1 MSASKRGK
9 RLLQVEVEPPEMIK
23 QLDAGTVS
31 EELINTYKRAL
42 EDVEGAE
49 LSAEGVPEF
58 VYPPLTDP
66 TFNTNIVLKKEFA
79 DLRSD
84 THVYDPELRAIQ
96 LCDSQEFELL
106 PHQAFVRNF
115 LSFRTPYNGLL
126 LFHGLGTGKTC
137 SAISVTEEMRLY
149 LRQIGVQKRIIVV
162 ASPNVQDNF
171 RRQLFDERRLE
182 KRGTRWSLK
191 SCAGDEML
199 QEINPTGMTG
209 LDRATIIKLVK
220 QIIRRSYLFMGP
232 EQFSNYISRVMERY
246 AHVEDDANRKRLVS
260 NGIRKEFSNRLLV
273 IDEVHNIRV
282 TRDSPQGFDKK
293 GDKVAKY
300 LHELVQHTDNL
311 KLLLMSATPMFNSP
325 EEIVW
330 LINLLRLND
339 KRPPLLIGDVF
350 TPDGVFKDRRGVN
363 LGRHALVTASRGYV
377 SYVRG
382 DNPYTFPFKLLPKQF
397 APEYSLSVQP
407 VARRQLN
414 GAPIIQPLEYLDLYA
429 VNPQGLQYDIYLQ
442 CVDAM
447 AGRIP
452 EGKGIGY
459 QALNLPLQALD
470 IVFPILEDDDHTVND
485 FIGRS
490 GLQNTFTYDPETKR
504 KFAYRHDVLDRSG
517 RFLSMPSLGKYSAK
531 IASVC
536 EAVMNSTGI
545 ILVYSQ
551 YIDGGCVPVA
561 LALEEMGLRRTV
573 GQSLYA
579 EPPAPVRDALTM
591 KVGATTNPATYAL
604 ITGDKLLSPDNAA
617 EVRKLTNLSNASG
630 MQVKVVIISE
640 AGSEGIDLTNIRQV
654 HILDPW
660 YNLNR
665 LEQIVGRAVR
675 WCSHSK
681 LPFPQ
686 RNVEI
691 RYYGSVLQDNEVE
704 AADVYVYRLAERKAV
719 KVGAVTRALKETAVD
734 CLLNKSVLT
743 PDRVRKTVTLSL
755 SSGSEIEYRIGDRAK
770 TSLCDFMDD
779 CEYTCEPEIP
789 FPEHP
794 SLDTYT
800 DGFVTMN
807 IGAVEKRIA
816 DLFLTGYA
824 YTRGELIRHVNARHD
839 YPLVQVDAAITRV
852 LAGQG
857 PSVVDMLDRT
867 GRMVNVGEYYLFQP
881 ADLVESRISM
891 YERRVPI
898 PNKPSSI
905 KVVAEQRDIA
915 VPDDVKRIVARLER
929 QYTNTQREHDYQKI
943 QWTELDRNGKR
954 TSAEKQ
960 SWSELNATINTAEYA
975 SLGKYQDFYREIR
988 TDLDWHKMLGN
999 ALNKDRRLT
1008 AYIDLTAEDVLR
1020 YTTDHVLDT
1029 TSLPDKLRLHK
1040 YLATNHSTP
1049 FEIGL
1054 LAAFVR
1060 RQYNID
1066 GVTFLVMADPNNG
1079 ALSYY
1084 TVTNGVAQEA
1094 TPVERLRVTEYIS
1107 LIPTIPLAPT
1117 IGLMVP
1123 TKSDGYVVF
1132 KVRDTSK
1139 PRAQGYRCD
1148 QKGKRDTI
1156 RSLNAII
1163 GRNAYVDIDGEPKN
1177 AKELCVDEELVLR
1190 HFDAIAHQGQRWFLG
1205 LEESIRTN
1213 LGRKR

>member
-9 RLLQVEVEPPEMIK
+9 RVLQVEVEVEPPEMIR

-31 EELINTYKRAL
+31 KGLVNVYERAL
-42 EDVEGAE
+42 EDAEGDE
-49 LSAEGVPEF
+49 LLANGVPEF

-66 TFNTNIVLKKEFA
+66 AFNANIVSKKEFA

-84 THVYDPELRAIQ
+84 TRVYDPELRAIQ

-149 LRQIGVQKRIIVV
+149 LRQIGIQKRIIVV

-246 AHVEDDANRKRLVS
+246 AHVEDDANRERLVS

-282 TRDSPQGFDKK
+282 TRDSPQGFDQK

-325 EEIVW
+325 EEVVW

-350 TPDGVFKDRRGVN
+350 APGGVFKEERGVN
-363 LGRHALVTASRGYV
+363 VGRRALVTASRGYV

-397 APEYSLSVQP
+397 APEHSLTALPAAQ
-407 VARRQLN
+407 RQLN

-429 VNPQGLQYDIYLQ
+429 VEPQGLQYSTYLQ
-442 CVDAM
+442 CVEAM

-470 IVFPILEDDDHTVND
+470 IVFPVLEDDVETVND
-485 FIGRS
+485 FVGRS
-490 GLQNTFTYDPETKR
+490 GLQRTLTYDHETKR
-504 KFAYRHDVLDRSG
+504 GFAYRHDVLEASG
-517 RFLSMPSLGKYSAK
+517 RFMSMPALQQYSAK
-531 IASVC
+531 IAAVC
-536 EAVMNSTGI
+536 EAVLNSTGI

-551 YIDGGCVPVA
+551 YIDGGCVPIA
-561 LALEEMGLRRTV
+561 LALEELGLRRAV
-573 GQSLYA
+573 GQSLFA

-591 KVGATTNPATYAL
+591 KPGATTSPATYAL
-604 ITGDKLLSPDNAA
+604 ITGDALLSPDNAA
-617 EVRKLTNLSNASG
+617 EVRKLTNSANASG

-691 RYYGSVLQDNEVE
+691 RYYGSVLPDREVE

-734 CLLNKSVLT
+734 CLLNKSILT
-743 PDRVRKTVTLSL
+743 PDRMRKTVTLSL
-755 SSGSEIEYRIGDRAK
+755 SSGIEIDYRVGDRSK

-779 CEYTCEPEIP
+779 CLYNCEPDIP
-789 FPEHP
+789 YPEHP

-807 IGAVEKRIA
+807 IGAVEKRVA
-816 DLFLTGYA
+816 DLFRTGYA
-824 YTRGELIRHVNARHD
+824 YTRGELIRHVNAKHD

-852 LAGQG
+852 LAGLG

-881 ADLVESRISM
+881 ADLVEPRISM

-905 KVVAEQRDIA
+905 RVVAEQRDIA
-915 VPDDVKRIVARLER
+915 VPDDVRRMLARLER
-929 QYTNTQREHDYQKI
+929 QFAHTARTHDYQKLHWSEI
-943 QWTELDRNGKR
+943 DRHGKY
-954 TSAEKQ
+954 TSADKK
-960 SWSELNATINTAEYA
+960 SWSELNATIDAAEYA
-975 SLGKYQDFYREIR
+975 SLGEYADFYREVR
-988 TDLDWHKMLGN
+988 TDLEWHKMLGN
-999 ALNKDRRLT
+999 ALNKDRRLAST
-1008 AYIDLTAEDVLR
+1008 IRLTKEDV
-1020 YTTDHVLDT
+1020 
-1029 TSLPDKLRLHK
+1029 
-1040 YLATNHSTP
+1040 
-1049 FEIGL
+1049 
-1054 LAAFVR
+1054 
-1060 RQYNID
+1060 
-1066 GVTFLVMADPNNG
+1066 
-1079 ALSYY
+1079 
-1084 TVTNGVAQEA
+1084 
-1094 TPVERLRVTEYIS
+1094 
-1107 LIPTIPLAPT
+1107 
-1117 IGLMVP
+1117 
-1123 TKSDGYVVF
+1123 
-1132 KVRDTSK
+1132 
-1139 PRAQGYRCD
+1139 
-1148 QKGKRDTI
+1148 
-1156 RSLNAII
+1156 
-1163 GRNAYVDIDGEPKN
+1163 
-1177 AKELCVDEELVLR
+1177 
-1190 HFDAIAHQGQRWFLG
+1190 
-1205 LEESIRTN
+1205 
-1213 LGRKR
+1213 